1 MKEGELGPTAYSN
14 FQEMLSTQISL
25 QTAIFI
31 CVGFFILGLIVCI
44 VLLCLTCIK
53 LKYKNK
59 SKISNSEIKSIP
71 EKDDSAAQTNKLE
84 NLNTE
89 MNNYSLKQNNGL
101 PELNNAFDCKFCDE
115 NENQGYLSSKTES
128 PESFNQSYCY
138 NECQNTLS
146 SLDCDTKSQDSL
158 NIYHL
163 SPKVQLENNS
173 DSKYLS
179 DDSINRDSDS
189 KDNQNGAFPKDN
201 LKSKKYK
208 RDSNVN
214 SKYLEND
221 KRSPIF
227 KNFLLKSDKPFL
239 GYVPKNSLNK

>member
-1 MKEGELGPTAYSN
+1 
-14 FQEMLSTQISL
+14 MLSTQISL

-31 CVGFFILGLIVCI
+31 CVGFFLLGLIVCI
-44 VLLCLTCIK
+44 ILLCLTCIK

-59 SKISNSEIKSIP
+59 SKISNSEIKSIQ
-71 EKDDSAAQTNKLE
+71 EKDDTAAQTNKLE
-84 NLNTE
+84 HLNTE
-89 MNNYSLKQNNGL
+89 INNYILKENNRL
-101 PELNNAFDCKFCDE
+101 PELNNTFDCKLCDE
-115 NENQGYLSSKTES
+115 NGNQGYFSSKTES

-163 SPKVQLENNS
+163 TPNKAQLDNNS

-189 KDNQNGAFPKDN
+189 KDNQNDAFTKDN
-201 LKSKKYK
+201 LKSKKYN
-208 RDSNVN
+208 RDLNVN

-239 GYVPKNSLNK
+239 GYVPKTSLNK